1 MFLQSSSCSFGIV
14 VSRSSSRLPRTCG
27 YSIRM
32 SAISFSVLTAV
43 SWGFTGLAI
52 VLTAGRF
59 WVRCKIIRSLS
70 WDDAAH
76 LLGLLLLVAQISI
89 VSGGASII
97 YQIASFEAGD
107 DGRYEAEHLLFVR
120 LDVAGILVSWCCLYA
135 VKMSFLLLYHRI
147 FQVSERFVQAWWIV
161 LGIVFLTFWI
171 LVASSL
177 TECGSP
183 SALGH
188 IESCDTPSMIH
199 RQQVFVIYGC
209 AVNVFSD
216 LAIMA
221 LPLAMLKS
229 LQMRTSV
236 KLGLAGVFCCAFVTI
251 AFDILRAVETDTKGR
266 IEGSTALWTNL
277 ESAVAVI
284 VSCLPSV
291 AALFSPKNER
301 NGVRNRSP
309 HRQHSLVISN
319 SAKHCVS
326 AGSSVKERI

>member
-1 MFLQSSSCSFGIV
+1 
-14 VSRSSSRLPRTCG
+14 
-27 YSIRM
+27 M

-43 SWGFTGLAI
+43 SWVFTGLAI

-59 WVRCKIIRSLS
+59 WIQCKIIRSLS

-188 IESCDTPSMIH
+188 IGTCYLLLRHSQY
-199 RQQVFVIYGC
+199 QQRY
-209 AVNVFSD
+209 
-216 LAIMA
+216 
-221 LPLAMLKS
+221 
-229 LQMRTSV
+229 
-236 KLGLAGVFCCAFVTI
+236 
-251 AFDILRAVETDTKGR
+251 
-266 IEGSTALWTNL
+266 
-277 ESAVAVI
+277 
-284 VSCLPSV
+284 
-291 AALFSPKNER
+291 
-301 NGVRNRSP
+301 
-309 HRQHSLVISN
+309 
-319 SAKHCVS
+319 
-326 AGSSVKERI
+326 